1 MKLLDHTHIKEL
13 VFVDDIST
21 NKIKYTSYKSFKIKR
36 FIIMNENKDF
46 LRTIVNEDLKSKKY
60 KEVITRFPPE
70 PNGFPHIGHA
80 KSICIN
86 FGIARDF
93 NGHCNLRMDDTNPTT
108 EDTKYVEALK
118 DAVEWLGFDWAD
130 NVKFSSDYFH
140 QIYNYAIQLI
150 KMGKAYVDS
159 VDEEEMRELRG
170 TVTQAGK
177 RSIYADRSIEE
188 NLELFEQMKN
198 GEFKDGEHVL
208 RAKIDMGA
216 ANMKMRDP
224 LLYRIRHAH
233 HFRSGD
239 EWAIYPMYDFA
250 HCLSDYIE
258 GVSHSICTLEFEN
271 NRDIY
276 NWVLDTLGLEL
287 PRPFQHEFARLGI
300 NYTVMSKRKLLE
312 LVDGNYV
319 SGWDDPRLPTIAGY
333 KRRGYTKESILNFC
347 DQIGIAKANS
357 MVDVAQLEFC
367 IKDDLNTKVP
377 RVLCVLDPL
386 KVTIINYEGSEEI
399 DAPYYPH
406 DVPKE
411 GNRKIPFSNE
421 LYIERDDFC
430 EHPPKGYFRLTP
442 TQPVRLRHGFIIEC
456 KEVIKD
462 TNGNITEIKAEYYS
476 NSKSGSDTSGIK
488 VKSAIQWV
496 NAKDA
501 ITVEVRLYDRLYS
514 CEAPEGI
521 EDLNPNSL
529 QVIKNALI
537 EPAVITDK
545 PDERFQ
551 FERQG
556 YFYADPIDYS
566 DEKPV
571 FNKIVGLKDSWAKK
585 TKKEEPKAKVEST
598 KQLNK
603 VQIKGEVEAMNETQQ
618 ALFDKYITELAL
630 NSEVANILARD
641 EKLSPFYEEALSEL
655 NSPIALANIVANDV
669 AKELKDK
676 EISELKFTAVQ
687 IAQLVKIVDDGTIS
701 SKIAKQVFE
710 EMIKSGENP
719 TKIVEDKGLIQISDP
734 AVISPII
741 DEIIAK
747 NPDNV
752 EKFKAGNTKLL
763 GFFVGQTL
771 KATGGKANPQVVN
784 QLVADALK

>member
-1 MKLLDHTHIKEL
+1 M
-13 VFVDDIST
+13 S
-21 NKIKYTSYKSFKIKR
+21 
-36 FIIMNENKDF
+36 ENKDF
-46 LRTIVNEDLKSKKY
+46 LRTIVDEDLKSGKY

-86 FGIARDF
+86 FGIAHDF
-93 NGHCNLRMDDTNPTT
+93 NGHCNLRMDDTNPTK

-118 DAVEWLGFDWAD
+118 DAVQWLGFNWGE
-130 NVKFSSDYFH
+130 NVNFTSDYFPK
-140 QIYNYAIQLI
+140 IYDYAVTLI

-159 VDEEEMRELRG
+159 TNEEEMREYRG

-177 RSIYADRSIEE
+177 RSEYADRTIEE
-188 NLELFEQMKN
+188 NLNLFERMKN

-208 RAKIDMGA
+208 RAKIDMSA

-233 HFRSGD
+233 HFRAGD
-239 EWAIYPMYDFA
+239 KWSIYPMYDFA

-276 NWVLDTLGLEL
+276 NWVLDTLKLGL

-312 LVDGNYV
+312 LVEGNLV
-319 SGWDDPRLPTIAGY
+319 SGWDDPRMPTIAGY

-377 RVLCVLDPL
+377 RVMCVLDPL
-386 KVTIINYEGSEEI
+386 KVTIENYEGSEEI
-399 DAPYYPH
+399 DAPYYPY
-406 DVPKE
+406 DVPKVAS
-411 GNRKIPFSNE
+411 RKIPFSNE
-421 LYIERDDFC
+421 LYIERDDFN
-430 EHPPKGYFRLTP
+430 ENPPKGYFRLTP
-442 TQPVRLRHGFIIEC
+442 KQPVRLRHGFIITC

-462 TNGNITEIKAEYYS
+462 ENGNITEIKAQYHPD
-476 NSKSGSDTSGIK
+476 SKSGSDTSGIK

-496 NAKDA
+496 SAKEA
-501 ITVEVRLYDRLYS
+501 KTVEIRLYDRLYS
-514 CEAPEGI
+514 CEAPDGLD
-521 EDLNPNSL
+521 DLNTDSL
-529 QVIKNALI
+529 KIIKNALL
-537 EPAVITDK
+537 EPAVINEK

-556 YFYADPIDYS
+556 YFYADPIDYT

-585 TKKEEPKAKVEST
+585 TKVIETTPKTETKIQAK
-598 KQLNK
+598 K
-603 VQIKGEVEAMNETQQ
+603 VQVVGSEVAMNKEQKT
-618 ALFDKYITELAL
+618 LFDKYTSKFGL
-630 NSEVANILARD
+630 NGEVANILARD
-641 EKLSPFYEEALSEL
+641 EKLSVFYTETLVEL
-655 NSPIALANIVANDV
+655 NSPVSLANIIVTEVAR
-669 AKELKDK
+669 ELKEK
-676 EISELKFTAVQ
+676 EAEEIKFTAKQ
-687 IAQLVKIVDDGTIS
+687 IAQLVKMIDDKIIS

-710 EMIKSGENP
+710 EMVKSGTSP
-719 TKIVEDKGLIQISDP
+719 TQIVENKGLIQISDP
-734 AVISPII
+734 SVILPII

-747 NPDNV
+747 NSDNV
-752 EKFKAGNTKLL
+752 EKFRAGNTKLL
-763 GFFVGQTL
+763 GFFVGQVL
-771 KATGGKANPQVVN
+771 KSTGGKANPQVVN
-784 QLVADALK
+784 KLVAQKLN

>member
-1 MKLLDHTHIKEL
+1 M
-13 VFVDDIST
+13 SQ
-21 NKIKYTSYKSFKIKR
+21 
-36 FIIMNENKDF
+36 NKDF
-46 LRTIVNEDLKSKKY
+46 LRTIVEDDLKSGKY

-86 FGIARDF
+86 FGIASDYQ
-93 NGHCNLRMDDTNPTT
+93 GHCNLRMDDTNPTT

-118 DAVEWLGFDWAD
+118 DAVEWLGFDWGE
-130 NVKFSSDYFH
+130 NVNFTSDYF
-140 QIYNYAIQLI
+140 QKIYEHAITLI

-159 VDEEEMRELRG
+159 LDEETMREYRG

-177 RSIYADRSIEE
+177 RSKYADRSIEE
-188 NLELFEQMKN
+188 NLNLFEKMKK
-198 GEFKDGEHVL
+198 GEFKEGEHIL

-233 HFRSGD
+233 HFRAGD
-239 EWAIYPMYDFA
+239 EWCIYPMYDFA

-258 GVSHSICTLEFEN
+258 GVTHSICTLEFEN

-276 NWVLDTLGLEL
+276 NWVLDTLEL
-287 PRPFQHEFARLGI
+287 KAPRPFQHEFARLGV

-312 LVDGNYV
+312 LVETNRV

-333 KRRGYTKESILNFC
+333 KRRGYTKEAILNFC

-367 IKDDLNTKVP
+367 IRDDLNTKVP
-377 RVLCVLDPL
+377 RVMCVLDPL
-386 KVTIINYEGSEEI
+386 KVTIENYEGSEDLI
-399 DAPYYPH
+399 SSYYPH
-406 DVPKE
+406 DVPKD
-411 GNRKIPFSNE
+411 GTRKVPFSKE
-421 LYIERDDFC
+421 IYIEKDDFN
-430 EHPPKGYFRLTP
+430 ENPPKGYYRLTP
-442 TQPVRLRHGFIIEC
+442 EQPVRLKHGFIITC

-462 TNGNITEIKAEYYS
+462 DEGNIIEIKAQYHAD
-476 NSKSGSDTSGIK
+476 SKSGSDTSGIK

-496 NAKDA
+496 SAADAK
-501 ITVEVRLYDRLYS
+501 TVEVRVYDRLYS
-514 CEAPEGI
+514 SEAPEGL
-521 EDLNPNSL
+521 EDLNPHSL
-529 QVIKNALI
+529 KVIKNALI
-537 EPAVITDK
+537 EPAVITEK

-556 YFYADPIDYS
+556 YFYADPIDYT
-566 DEKPV
+566 DENPV
-571 FNKIVGLKDSWAKK
+571 FNKIVGLKDSWGKK
-585 TKKEEPKAKVEST
+585 TAQKPTEKAEPKEKANKEQIVGDEVAMSDDQKVLFGKYT
-598 KQLNK
+598 
-603 VQIKGEVEAMNETQQ
+603 NE
-618 ALFDKYITELAL
+618 LKL
-630 NSEVANILARD
+630 NSEVANILCRD
-641 EKLSPFYEEALSEL
+641 EKLSSFYEDTLSKL
-655 NSPIALANIVANDV
+655 NSPVALANIVANDV

-676 EISELKFTAVQ
+676 QADELKFTAIQ
-687 IAQLVKIVDDGTIS
+687 ISELVKMVDDKTIS

-710 EMIKSGENP
+710 EMKKSGTKP
-719 TKIVEDKGLIQISDP
+719 TKIVEDKGLVQISDP
-734 AVISPII
+734 AKILPII

-763 GFFVGQTL
+763 GFFVGQVL
-771 KATGGKANPQVVN
+771 KTTGGKANPQVVN
-784 QLVADALK
+784 KLVAEKLK